1 MHILF
6 ISDYVCPYCLVAKEA
21 LRQALEETGL
31 QASIT
36 WQPHEL
42 TVEPAPRV
50 DTYHDE
56 RRRANYQILVEPC
69 KQLGLDMKLPPDV
82 IPRPYSRLAFEGWYY
97 ACDHGKGEE
106 YNELMYRA
114 YFIEELDIG
123 DLTVLGDLAARVG
136 LDKAGFTAALEQGT
150 YSAMEKAAV
159 QHTRNVL
166 QPRGVPTVYIDGEK
180 ISIREYT
187 KEEMVAILTKQAEKS
202 AAPAVFCGDDGCNMQ

>member
-1 MHILF
+1 MNILF

-31 QASIT
+31 QASVT

-69 KQLGLDMKLPPDV
+69 KKLGLDMKLPPRV
-82 IPRPYSRLAFEGWYY
+82 IPRPYSHLAFEGWYY
-97 ACDHGKGEE
+97 ACEKGRGEE
-106 YNELMYRA
+106 YNDLIYRA

-123 DLTVLGDLAARVG
+123 EIPVLAELAARVG
-136 LDKAGFTAALEQGT
+136 LDKEDFTKALEQGT
-150 YSAMEKAAV
+150 YTAVEKAAV
-159 QHTRNVL
+159 EHTRNVL

-180 ISIREYT
+180 VSIREYT
-187 KEEMVAILTKQAEKS
+187 KEEMVAILTGLAEKS
-202 AAPAVFCGDDGCNMQ
+202 AAPSMACGDDGCAFR